1 MNKKE
6 LQKNIERKI
15 FILKKSVLLDL
26 IYEGREILN
35 SIEQSEKEIENF
47 CKSVPDE
54 DLLELLSM
62 IDNECEKLENK
73 LYIVRYQL
81 QYVSEEIFS
90 ETMFHIEDTKGD
102 KKK

>member
-81 QYVSEEIFS
+81 QYVSEEIIS
-90 ETMFHIEDTKGD
+90 EIVFHIEDTKGD